1 MTDILG
7 NVRPTASVPNDVV
20 QSGGDVVRAVSS
32 AVEPS
37 LEPLRLFNSIA
48 DGIAKVILFISTM
61 YVADLPT

>member
-1 MTDILG
+1 MKHIVG
-7 NVRPTASVPNDVV
+7 NVPTTASAPNDVV
-20 QSGGDVVRAVSS
+20 QSGCDVVRTVSS

-48 DGIAKVILFISTM
+48 DGIAKVMLFISTM

>member
-1 MTDILG
+1 MKDILG
-7 NVRPTASVPNDVV
+7 NIPTTASPPNDVV
-20 QSGGDVVRAVSS
+20 QSGCDVVRVVSS
-32 AVEPS
+32 TVEPL

>member
-1 MTDILG
+1 MTDILR

-20 QSGGDVVRAVSS
+20 QSGCDVVRAVSS
-32 AVEPS
+32 TVEPL

-48 DGIAKVILFISTM
+48 DEIAKVILFISTM